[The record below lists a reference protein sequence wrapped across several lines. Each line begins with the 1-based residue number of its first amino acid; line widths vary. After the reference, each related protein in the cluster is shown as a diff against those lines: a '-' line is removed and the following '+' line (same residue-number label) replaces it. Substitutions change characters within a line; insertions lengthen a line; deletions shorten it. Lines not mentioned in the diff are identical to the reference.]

1 MFNKLQTTPVQL
13 TVQTIVA
20 RPEPGDGKPLE
31 IPWSN
36 GQSSNRNRSAASIVD
51 NLSLCGCYCTLAMP
65 GHAIEQRDENRFV
78 TLNEQIEISF
88 SLYVRFI
95 RIQTIRPVNFDSN
108 GRKFV
113 RFNDETGRMKGPVK
127 LHRSKTEPFVELETP
142 TTISCFSR
150 GQAPTDELFRIQMNR
165 RRSSDVVLQLEPFQ
179 PNVNY
184 LTNKSITNK

>member
-1 MFNKLQTTPVQL
+1 MFNKVQTTPVQL

-20 RPEPGDGKPLE
+20 GPEPGDGKPLE

-65 GHAIEQRDENRFV
+65 GHAIGQRDENRFV

-95 RIQTIRPVNFDSN
+95 RTQTTRPVNFDSN
-108 GRKFV
+108 RRKFA
-113 RFNDETGRMKGPVK
+113 RFGRMKGPVK
-127 LHRSKTEPFVELETP
+127 LHRSKTEPSVELETP
-142 TTISCFSR
+142 TTIRSVSR
-150 GQAPTDELFRIQMNR
+150 GQAPTDELFRIQITNVNR
-165 RRSSDVVLQLEPFQ
+165 RRSSDVQLQLEPFQ
-179 PNVNY
+179 LNVNY

>member
-13 TVQTIVA
+13 TAQTIVA
-20 RPEPGDGKPLE
+20 GPEPGDGKPLE

-95 RIQTIRPVNFDSN
+95 RTQTIRPVNFDSN
-108 GRKFV
+108 RRKFV
-113 RFNDETGRMKGPVK
+113 RFADETGRIKGPVK
-127 LHRSKTEPFVELETP
+127 LHRDRSKTETFVELETP
-142 TTISCFSR
+142 TTIRCFSR
-150 GQAPTDELFRIQMNR
+150 GQGPTDELFRIQITRESTPIER
-165 RRSSDVVLQLEPFQ
+165 RGTTTGTVPAERELSYE
-179 PNVNY
+179 
-184 LTNKSITNK
+184 

>member
-20 RPEPGDGKPLE
+20 GPEPGDGKPLE

-36 GQSSNRNRSAASIVD
+36 GQSSNRSAASIVD
-51 NLSLCGCYCTLAMP
+51 NLSLCGCYCRLAMP
-65 GHAIEQRDENRFV
+65 GHAIVQRDENRFV

-95 RIQTIRPVNFDSN
+95 RTRTIRPVNFDSN
-108 GRKFV
+108 QRKFV

-127 LHRSKTEPFVELETP
+127 LHRSKTEPSAELETP
-142 TTISCFSR
+142 TTISCFSCGR
-150 GQAPTDELFRIQMNR
+150 APTDELFRIQITRESTPIER
-165 RRSSDVVLQLEPFQ
+165 RGTTTGTVPAERKLSYE
-179 PNVNY
+179 
-184 LTNKSITNK
+184 

>member
-1 MFNKLQTTPVQL
+1 MFSKLQTTPVQL

-20 RPEPGDGKPLE
+20 GPEPGDGKPLE

-95 RIQTIRPVNFDSN
+95 RTQTIRPINFDSN
-108 GRKFV
+108 RRKFV

-127 LHRSKTEPFVELETP
+127 LYRSKTEASVELETP
-142 TTISCFSR
+142 TTISCFSC
-150 GQAPTDELFRIQMNR
+150 GQELTDELFTIQITRESYYNWN
-165 RRSSDVVLQLEPFQ
+165 RSSW
-179 PNVNY
+179 
-184 LTNKSITNK
+184 T